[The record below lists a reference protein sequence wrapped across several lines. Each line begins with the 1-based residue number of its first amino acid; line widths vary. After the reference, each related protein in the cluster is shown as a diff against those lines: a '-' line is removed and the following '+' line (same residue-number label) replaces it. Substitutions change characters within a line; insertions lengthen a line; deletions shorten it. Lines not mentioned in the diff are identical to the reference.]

1 MYTKEQR
8 TRNALWGLFI
18 GDALAMPAHWY
29 YNLDNIQKDFSGG
42 IRNYQNALHPH
53 PESFMVGMTYF
64 PNTEGKLAYDILG
77 RHKRF
82 YKTNYSELSINL
94 SDQEHEHGNATPKLS
109 ERYHYH
115 HNLKA
120 GENTLGAH
128 LVRILMRSIIENG
141 KYVDTH
147 FINDFIAYMTS
158 DISKDPYIEIYIR
171 RYFENY
177 TKGNS
182 PLNAAELQSNTWSI
196 GSHGG
201 VIRPLVLSLLYA
213 NPFESLGVAIEH
225 QNLTHRSQNVAATL
239 CVLVP
244 LLNELTTNEEAL
256 EAFFKASQKLHL
268 PEIKGEELF
277 DLYKKYNGPGNIP
290 KEMMFDLHTSF
301 KKGTFDLKTF
311 MEDHRNKK
319 VIRTLLSTA
328 CYTEHGVPLLLYL
341 AVKNNL
347 DLKSSLLAN
356 VNAGGD
362 NVHRGM
368 IMGLLL
374 GAASDTIDEEL
385 KRGLVDYEEINK
397 EIEEFVQLCAC

>member
-18 GDALAMPAHWY
+18 GDSLAMPAHWY
-29 YNLDNIQKDFSGG
+29 YNLDNIKKDFNGG
-42 IRNYQNALHPH
+42 IRDYQDAPHPH

-64 PNTEGKLAYDILG
+64 PNIHGKIAYDILG

-82 YKTNYSELSINL
+82 YKTNFSELSIKVNI
-94 SDQEHEHGNATPKLS
+94 QEPEHGNATPKLS

-128 LVRILMRSIIENG
+128 LVRILLRSIIENG

-158 DISKDPYIEIYIR
+158 DISKDPYTEIYIR

-177 TKGNS
+177 TKGGN

-201 VIRPLVLSLLYA
+201 VIRPLVLSLLYS

-244 LLNELTTNEEAL
+244 LLNDLTTNHEPL
-256 EAFFKASQKLHL
+256 EAFFKASKKLHL
-268 PEIKGEELF
+268 PEIKGEKLFEL
-277 DLYKKYNGPGNIP
+277 YRTYNGPGNIP
-290 KEMMFDLHTSF
+290 KEMMFNLHTSF

-311 MEDHRNKK
+311 MKDHRSNE
-319 VIRTLLSTA
+319 VVRTLLSNA
-328 CYTEHGVPLLLYL
+328 CYTEHGIPLLLYL
-341 AVKNNL
+341 SVKYHL

-374 GAASDTIDEEL
+374 GAASNTIDESL
-385 KRGLVDYEEINK
+385 KRGLVDYEEINQ
-397 EIEEFVQLCAC
+397 EIEDFIQLCAC